1 MGYIL
6 EREKIDAMTE
16 SWDGLIL
23 AGGRN
28 RRMGGRPKGE
38 LTLCRHTFTEI
49 IRDEL
54 QKEARQIRL
63 SYGTEKRQEYAG
75 CDIVMD
81 IYPGCGPMGG
91 LHAGLSAVA
100 EEGRDGVLAAAC
112 DMPFLRIGLYRYLLE
127 RLMEE
132 EAKTGDLLDGAVP
145 VTKQRRVVLTG
156 DLMPE
161 RRIHP
166 LAAVYRTSMREV
178 LERKIR
184 AGRYRLTDALA
195 EARILY
201 VNVSGNPQFVTMLQN
216 INHISEYEALLSGE
230 KEKN

>member
-1 MGYIL
+1 MENYLKVALYVYPKL
-6 EREKIDAMTE
+6 ERIERDCEEHIRNKAFMSYDYRETTENLSVYLAEEILKKEKIET
-16 SWDGLIL
+16 L
-23 AGGRN
+23 RN
-28 RRMGGRPKGE
+28 
-38 LTLCRHTFTEI
+38 TI
-49 IRDEL
+49 DE
-54 QKEARQIRL
+54 A
-63 SYGTEKRQEYAG
+63 
-75 CDIVMD
+75 
-81 IYPGCGPMGG
+81 
-91 LHAGLSAVA
+91 
-100 EEGRDGVLAAAC
+100 
-112 DMPFLRIGLYRYLLE
+112 LE
-127 RLMEE
+127 RLTEE

-178 LERKIR
+178 LERKLR

-230 KEKN
+230 KGKN